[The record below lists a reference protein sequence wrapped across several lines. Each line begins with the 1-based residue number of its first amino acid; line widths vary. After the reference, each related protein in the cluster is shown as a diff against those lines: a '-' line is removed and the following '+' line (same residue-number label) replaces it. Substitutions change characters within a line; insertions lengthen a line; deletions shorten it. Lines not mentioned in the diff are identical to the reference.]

1 MSEASNSNANQ
12 VPGLEFTTRQN
23 GDVIPDDVIAE
34 LARRMRF
41 ASSPGGGA
49 GGALSIGFG
58 GSTVSDASGN
68 QLVSNANGLFVGLGA
83 GLGVQTGNGLTLTAD
98 NKIKLDGHRGFA
110 QRHSITA
117 NGTKT
122 FTLPEQLTAY
132 AVAITAYGPPGSA
145 RWYVSDK
152 NSTAVTVTI
161 TDYSVTFDLDIYAI
175 ELT

>member
-1 MSEASNSNANQ
+1 MSSASNSDANQ
-12 VPGLEFTTRQN
+12 VPGLEFTPWQY
-23 GDVIPDDVIAE
+23 GDLIADVLMNEI
-34 LARRMRF
+34 ARRGRF
-41 ASSPGGGA
+41 ASAPGGSS
-49 GGALSIGFG
+49 GGSLSIGFG
-58 GSTVSDASGN
+58 GSAVSDASGN
-68 QLVSNANGLFVGLGA
+68 QLVSNANGLFVPLGA

-122 FTLPEQLTAY
+122 FALPEQLTAY

-161 TDYSVTFDLDIYAI
+161 TDYSVTFDLDIYVI